1 MEKAPMG
8 APLSP
13 TSLPTEGKPSNETTV
28 GALGILGLVCAVS
41 LPAASAAVLL
51 QDDFS
56 TDKLLKDKATYMEG
70 SNPQT
75 LADPANPLAPF
86 FIPTDQMVT
95 DGVAQERQK
104 GWLSTVSAD
113 TTAGSDLNEDD
124 TRTVPELLLFGD
136 PTWTDVA
143 IQARI
148 VSRDQTTG
156 AVSLVLRAAPKTKDT
171 DANTR
176 YELRYQSDVG
186 TLLSSEQRD
195 NIPANDTDT
204 SVTQDGSTVVPI
216 SLRILK
222 VVNGKWT
229 QLAQQDAATS
239 KVHIPL
245 INNAGVDHDAHVSV
259 DGDDGTEAL
268 TGGYFRF
275 VAKGDQLTG
284 FVSLDGK
291 TWSEAIKATDSEIK
305 AGRVG
310 FMQYD
315 YIPLFDDLLVQDAKD
330 VVP

>member
-1 MEKAPMG
+1 MKR
-8 APLSP
+8 
-13 TSLPTEGKPSNETTV
+13 TV
-28 GALGILGLVCAVS
+28 IALGILGLVCAVS
-41 LPAASAAVLL
+41 LPAAHAAVLL

-56 TDKLLKDKATYMEG
+56 TDKLVKDKATYMEG
-70 SNPQT
+70 SNPQI
-75 LADPANPLAPF
+75 LADPANPLPAF
-86 FIPTDQMVT
+86 YIPTDATIDAAVT
-95 DGVAQERQK
+95 PDARAK
-104 GWLSTVSAD
+104 GWLATVSGD
-113 TTAGSDLNEDD
+113 GTAGSDQNTDE
-124 TRTVPELLLFGD
+124 TKTVPELILFGD
-136 PTWTDVA
+136 PTWADVA

-148 VSRDQTTG
+148 VSHNQTTG
-156 AVSLVLRAAPKTKDT
+156 AVSLVLRAAPKAKVT
-171 DANTR
+171 DPDTR

-186 TLLSSEQRD
+186 TLLSSEQ
-195 NIPANDTDT
+195 NSTPPIPANDTDT

-229 QLAQQDAATS
+229 LLAQQDAATS

-245 INNAGVDHDAHVSV
+245 INNAGVDHDAHASA

-291 TWSEAIKATDSEIK
+291 TWNEAIKATDSELK

>member
-1 MEKAPMG
+1 MKR
-8 APLSP
+8 
-13 TSLPTEGKPSNETTV
+13 TV
-28 GALGILGLVCAVS
+28 GALGLLGLVCAVS
-41 LPAASAAVLL
+41 LPAASAAVLY

-56 TDKLLKDKATYMEG
+56 TDKLVKDKGTFMQG
-70 SNPQT
+70 SNPQI
-75 LADPANPLAPF
+75 LADPANPLPAF
-86 FIPTDQMVT
+86 YIPTDATIDAAVT
-95 DGVAQERQK
+95 PDARAK
-104 GWLSTVSAD
+104 GWLATVSGD
-113 TTAGSDLNEDD
+113 GTAGNDLNTDD
-124 TRTVPELLLFGD
+124 TKTVPEMLLFGN
-136 PTWTDVA
+136 PAWADVA
-143 IQARI
+143 IQSRI
-148 VSRDQTTG
+148 VSHNQTTG

-171 DANTR
+171 DPDTR
-176 YELRYQSDVG
+176 YELRYQSDIG

-275 VAKGDQLTG
+275 VAKGDLLEG
-284 FVSLDGK
+284 WVSIDGK
-291 TWSEAIKATDSEIK
+291 VFNNAIEAHDSDLK
-305 AGRVG
+305 AGLVG
-310 FMQYD
+310 FMHYD
-315 YIPLFDDLLVQDAKD
+315 WRPLFKDILVEDA
-330 VVP
+330 P